1 MQKLLLYILSNSAA
15 QNNVEYVFTDL
26 LSFLKK
32 FDELNDKANSVLS
45 YRCKRCTIDEFF
57 SKFSITEVENGKAF

>member
-1 MQKLLLYILSNSAA
+1 MQKLLLYFLSNSAA

-32 FDELNDKANSVLS
+32 FDELNDKENPALS
-45 YRCKRCTIDEFF
+45 YRCKRCTIDEFL
-57 SKFSITEVENGKAF
+57 SEVSITEVENGNN